1 MIGLYFK
8 DMVRKFIVCCL
19 LALCLG
25 MSSYAQMAK
34 TAFVTGKEPFTDN
47 IEMSK
52 DLKDTDLIVKFI
64 FNEGANTLTV
74 RLISYRGLFVFRDDV
89 RYGQVVS
96 WLHLRPEKFPYP
108 VKSEKKNEYY
118 VTDRIRQSIKGTLGK
133 QLFHRWVQYEGLQ
146 PVPCEYNM
154 VNDVIEQTFDIQ
166 QKRSVVQITL
176 RDIFLMDPGKQEGKY
191 SIVYWKDLNLHY
203 DVAIIRDACFGKEQE
218 ISAAKLSYDGIRAAY
233 DSLKVRYGSGIVQT
247 RESLAIFN
255 EIKAGLTG
263 QYPKKST
270 DSDCDCIYTTV
281 DAYNMYVDS
290 IARMEVKMPAA
301 AKAVV
306 VRGISPQSLLSKA
319 QKLDINV
326 SRWLASGNAKEKRD
340 IERECVRLINAGNS
354 EIDSKGV
361 YTAEQK
367 DAKAAFKRAEAY
379 FNKTCGR

>member
-1 MIGLYFK
+1 MGVN
-8 DMVRKFIVCCL
+8 MH
-19 LALCLG
+19 
-25 MSSYAQMAK
+25 AQLAK
-34 TAFVTGKEPFTDN
+34 TAHVSGKEPFTDN

-89 RYGQVVS
+89 RYGQVVT

-108 VKSEKKNEYY
+108 VKTDPKAEYY
-118 VTDRIRQSIKGTLGK
+118 VTDRIRQSIKGPLGK
-133 QLFHRWVQYEGLQ
+133 QLFHRWIQVDGLQ

-154 VNDVIEQTFDIQ
+154 VNDAIEQTFDIQ
-166 QKRSVVQITL
+166 QKRSVVQVTL
-176 RDIFLMDPGKQEGKY
+176 RDVFLMDPDKKEGKY
-191 SIVYWKDLNLHY
+191 SIVYWKDLNLRY
-203 DVAIIRDACFGKEQE
+203 DVAIVRDPCFGKEQE
-218 ISAAKLSYDGIRAAY
+218 ISTTKLSYEGIKAAY

-247 RESLAIFN
+247 RESLAIFT

-263 QYPKKST
+263 QYPKKNS
-270 DSDCDCIYTTV
+270 DSDCECIYQTV

-290 IARMEVKMPAA
+290 IARMEVKIPEAV
-301 AKAVV
+301 KASI
-306 VRGISPQSLLSKA
+306 VRGVNPQSLLSKA

-326 SRWLASGNAKEKRD
+326 SRWLASGNAKEKKD
-340 IERECVRLINAGNS
+340 IERECVKIVNAGNK
-354 EIDSKGV
+354 EIEDKGL

-367 DAKAAFKRAEAY
+367 NAASTFKRAEAY

>member
-52 DLKDTDLIVKFI
+52 DMKDTDLIVKFI

-89 RYGQVVS
+89 RYGQVVT

-108 VKSEKKNEYY
+108 VKSDKKNEYY

-133 QLFHRWVQYEGLQ
+133 QLFHRWVQYDGLQ

-166 QKRSVVQITL
+166 QKRSVVQVTL

-218 ISAAKLSYDGIRAAY
+218 ISAAKLSYDGIRA
-233 DSLKVRYGSGIVQT
+233 
-247 RESLAIFN
+247 
-255 EIKAGLTG
+255 
-263 QYPKKST
+263 ST